1 MTLMASDYLS
11 KDILLTGGFVVDGE
25 TKSVYRADLLIRDGQ
40 IARIGQ
46 DILVNNEQEVQIINC
61 TDLIITAGFVD
72 THVHIESSMVL
83 PRAFG
88 EEVMT

>member
-1 MTLMASDYLS
+1 MASDYLS

-46 DILVNNEQEVQIINC
+46 DILVNN
-61 TDLIITAGFVD
+61 
-72 THVHIESSMVL
+72 
-83 PRAFG
+83 
-88 EEVMT
+88 

>member
-46 DILVNNEQEVQIINC
+46 DILVNNEQEVQDHQLHRPNHHRRIC
-61 TDLIITAGFVD
+61 RYPCPYR
-72 THVHIESSMVL
+72 IEHGATTSVW
-83 PRAFG
+83 
-88 EEVMT
+88 